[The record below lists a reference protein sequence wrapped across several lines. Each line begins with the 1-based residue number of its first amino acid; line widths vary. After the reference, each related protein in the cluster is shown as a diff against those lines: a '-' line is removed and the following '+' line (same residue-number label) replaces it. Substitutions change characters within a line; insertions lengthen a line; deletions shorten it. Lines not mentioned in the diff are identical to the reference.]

1 MTTATK
7 APTFAS
13 NTSLP
18 ADRVGCV
25 VWWSADDVRIG
36 AGALGASMVQHCPQ
50 HADLVR
56 VPSTP
61 RTAMRRAMA
70 RRQGAAMEKGWRWE
84 EISDDADG
92 LLIALA
98 QGERDKVLGEYRAS
112 TRLTVR
118 VTDAGGVSY
127 DPPSTG
133 AESRAISSLV
143 DRYQTERTVL
153 TQADVRDL
161 LAKVLLRRSKG
172 TRQKSGGAIYFLPF
186 DHDEVVDQLTTP
198 MRLAGVVMKRFP
210 IMRTDSATVGQLVED
225 ARESLADEVAT
236 LRAEAEERLAKLK
249 AGDKKPRASVLVDRL
264 QEAQELRQKVRLY
277 QHLLSAPVDDIES
290 ALRAVERTIE
300 DTQEALAASTK
311 ESA

>member
-1 MTTATK
+1 MTTATR

-13 NTSLP
+13 STLLP

-25 VWWSADDVRIG
+25 VWWSADDVRVD
-36 AGALGASMVQHCPQ
+36 AGELSASMAQHCPA
-50 HADLVR
+50 HVDLVR
-56 VPSTP
+56 TPSTP

-98 QGERDKVLGEYRAS
+98 QGERDKALGEYRAS

-118 VTDAGGVSY
+118 VDDNGNVSC

-133 AESRAISSLV
+133 EEARAISSLV
-143 DRYQTERTVL
+143 DRYQTERSVL

-186 DHDEVVDQLTTP
+186 DHDEVVDQLAAP
-198 MRLAGVVMKRFP
+198 MRMAGVIMKRFP
-210 IMRTDSATVGQLVED
+210 IMRTDSVTVGQLVED

-236 LRAEAEERLAKLK
+236 LRAEAEQRLARLK